1 MKANS
6 HLFHDLTQPKHVLR
20 HPGGLPDFCYVLNHV
35 SKTGHQVVL
44 QTCEVK
50 ARGNSSEV
58 DKGYCR
64 MLSSVSLSYMLRVLE
79 KERLKNAERG
89 AQQEGEYE
97 AACLEEEK
105 GLLESQNLGGVPMLI
120 EDPPALIDPSGASS
134 SKPRDVKKRSAP
146 PLEEDVDITAKG
158 RELHVPYIIINGT
171 AIEVLTIWY
180 DYSKKRFRET
190 LLHTFDLARYSSNDD
205 DEGVKKFTYYLFKSV
220 SILQAAAGYFA
231 TRKHVSREIL
241 KKGKHY
247 AHTSKSKG
255 KYKKQKTGGDTP
267 SNNPDDAS
275 NSGRQSPGDVASLR
289 VISNSSSFNLFE
301 VQPHFAGSMQKD
313 GSATDDLRYLSGWM
327 RVSDSPSLVQVFIRV
342 AKNHR
347 VEYEVEA
354 LKRVVEMD
362 PTLVVCGAVPKC
374 LNHFRVPDTEYS
386 CVVTPMV
393 NGLTL
398 GCLRTSIDEALRIR
412 TALVDIIR
420 RLHTVGVVHRDIK
433 PSNVLVRNA
442 SDNLSHVCLIDYDCA
457 DVCPDGNFLGKGSV
471 GTRGYMPTPVANFRD
486 GDAAYDMRE
495 MDWEA
500 LKITLRELC
509 SRSGLSREE
518 TESVVSGVP
527 NPYSMSGEAME
538 QDVFSDSEED
548 DVSGVNESLSPSL
561 HFSSHSDD
569 GSPTRGGG
577 KYRVGSPETV
587 TPHSPSEAGRTVSPS
602 RMIVG

>member
-6 HLFHDLTQPKHVLR
+6 HLFYDLTQPKHVLR
-20 HPGGLPDFCYVLNHV
+20 HPGGLPDFCYVLNHM
-35 SKTGHQVVL
+35 SMEAHKVVL

-50 ARGNSSEV
+50 PSNKNSNAG
-58 DKGYCR
+58 KRYCR
-64 MLSSVSLSYMLRVLE
+64 MLASVSLSYMLRVLE

-97 AACLEEEK
+97 AACLEKEK
-105 GLLESQNLGGVPMLI
+105 CLLESQNLGGIPMPI
-120 EDPPALIDPSGASS
+120 ENPPPLVDPSGASS
-134 SKPRDVKKRSAP
+134 SKPRDLKKRSAP
-146 PLEEDVDITAKG
+146 PLEEDVGITPKG

-171 AIEVLTIWY
+171 QFEIFTIWY
-180 DYSKKRFRET
+180 DYSKKAFRET
-190 LLHTFDLARYSSNDD
+190 LLHTFHLDRYSSDD
-205 DEGVKKFTYYLFKSV
+205 LEGVKKFTYYLFKSV
-220 SILQAAAGYFA
+220 SLLQAAAGYFV
-231 TRKHVSREIL
+231 THTHVSGEIL

-247 AHTSKSKG
+247 ALTSKSKS
-255 KYKKQKTGGDTP
+255 KDKKQKTGGDST
-267 SNNPDDAS
+267 SSNPDDAN

-289 VISNSSSFNLFE
+289 VILNSSSFNLVE

-327 RVSDSPSLVQVFIRV
+327 HVSESPSLVQVFIRV
-342 AKNHR
+342 AEIHR

-354 LKRVVEMD
+354 LKRVAEID
-362 PTLVVCGAVPKC
+362 PTLVECGAVPKC
-374 LNHFRVPDTEYS
+374 LNHFRVPDTEYG

-486 GDAAYDMRE
+486 GDAAYDMCE

-509 SRSGLSREE
+509 SRSGLSRVE

-527 NPYSMSGEAME
+527 NPC
-538 QDVFSDSEED
+538 
-548 DVSGVNESLSPSL
+548 
-561 HFSSHSDD
+561 SHSHH
-569 GSPTRGGG
+569 GM
-577 KYRVGSPETV
+577 KKVK
-587 TPHSPSEAGRTVSPS
+587 RTL
-602 RMIVG
+602 